1 MHSASIVSRSN
12 SPASATAAPPSLPG
26 LSPRRTRG
34 YSSSPTEGRR
44 GERASL
50 RDADSCDRHPCF
62 LPTRLFPFHSP
73 PSIPP
78 WWGRAG
84 ACPGCD
90 PGDEEEGM
98 GQYIGVPQ
106 AMTREA
112 GNSNT
117 GHSGRRRPGY
127 GRAHGPRKTDIRGSI
142 RDGEVSV
149 RNLRKGVHAPTSPH
163 LLEGQ
168 RNLSSQG

>member
-1 MHSASIVSRSN
+1 MRSASIDSKSN

-62 LPTRLFPFHSP
+62 LPTRLFPFHSS

-78 WWGRAG
+78 WWGRAR

-90 PGDEEEGM
+90 PGERRKEW
-98 GQYIGVPQ
+98 
-106 AMTREA
+106 A
-112 GNSNT
+112 NT
-117 GHSGRRRPGY
+117 SVSRKLRQGKPVTAIPVTPEDVVQVY
-127 GRAHGPRKTDIRGSI
+127 GRAHSPRKTDIRGSI

-149 RNLRKGVHAPTSPH
+149 RN
-163 LLEGQ
+163 
-168 RNLSSQG
+168 